1 MLAFSVRIFKER
13 DLILTTSVLTTDKSS
28 LKSQVEKHQVT
39 ILILLVYGLTW
50 PFMILEVLASQHI
63 VSFTPPAAFM
73 ILQGFMPGV
82 AAVIVTG
89 LTRGSPGVRA
99 LLQKVLIVRVSPWW
113 YAFAFFTMAGVSIA
127 AILLTNRLDASSAIP
142 LLSPENP
149 FSGPLGLL
157 AGILMLFLF
166 TMLFNAEEFAWR
178 GVALPR
184 LQARHNA
191 LVASLI
197 LSVPW
202 LFFHLPLFF
211 KAGSSQSESS
221 FLSYAVGMVAT
232 TILFTFLYNH
242 TRGSLLLVYILH
254 ASMNTW
260 TQIFSINSSAPN
272 PLLDW
277 TLTAVLVALAV
288 LVVIVTGAKNLA
300 RTNARIIE

>member
-1 MLAFSVRIFKER
+1 M
-13 DLILTTSVLTTDKSS
+13 TTSALAANGNSFKIM
-28 LKSQVEKHQVT
+28 VEKYQVSV
-39 ILILLVYGLTW
+39 LVLLVYGLTW
-50 PFMILEVLASQHI
+50 PFMILEVLASRGMLP
-63 VSFTPPAAFM
+63 FTLPGIFL
-73 ILQGFMPGV
+73 ILQGFMPGL

-89 LTRGSPGVRA
+89 LVHGRPGVRA
-99 LLQKVLIVRVSPWW
+99 LFRKILIARVGARW
-113 YAFAFFTMAGVSIA
+113 YAFAFFIMAAVSIS
-127 AILLTNRLDASSAIP
+127 AILLANRLGASPVIP
-142 LLSPENP
+142 LLSSKLP

-157 AGILMLFLF
+157 AGIVVLFLF
-166 TMLFNAEEFAWR
+166 TMLFNAEELAWR

-197 LSVPW
+197 LSIPW

-211 KAGSSQSESS
+211 KVGSSQSKTV
-221 FLSYAVGMVAT
+221 FLSYAIGMMAT

-242 TRGSLLLVYILH
+242 TRGSLLLVWILH

-277 TLTAVLVALAV
+277 MLTGVLVALAV
-288 LVVIVTGAKNLA
+288 IVVIVYGAKNLS
-300 RTNARIIE
+300 RTNTRITE